1 MFVTVLKLNT
11 GYASGVKSVTGPG
24 SYGILWPAVRCVQWL
39 SVGVGLQ
46 YGNICLSVVTGA
58 SSPSWAVS
66 PVNDANRAQCCSC
79 DQKAVRLEVRASDR
93 AVSGGKVHLHASPR
107 NIVAN
112 SQTTQLLLESGNSL
126 SLEVQSY
133 LDIRIIFCSREL
145 ITFQFRV
152 VSSQ

>member
-1 MFVTVLKLNT
+1 MYVCDCPQTEHWLRQRCEECNR
-11 GYASGVKSVTGPG
+11 SGQLRHT
-24 SYGILWPAVRCVQWL
+24 WPAVRCVRWL
-39 SVGVGLQ
+39 SVSVQ

-93 AVSGGKVHLHASPR
+93 AVSGGKVHASPR

-112 SQTTQLLLESGNSL
+112 SQTTRLLLESGNNL

-145 ITFQFRV
+145 ITFQFHV